1 MKPSWVPW
9 VWIPPVALLDFFA
22 LRLAWH
28 LLRLPCWSPLV
39 ASWAAALARCLLLT
53 LSACAATCCGGP
65 GGPGALQD
73 SLLPAALLLSFL
85 VPCYTTLQYLFLS
98 EGVALELAH
107 GWARADVFALS
118 YVVVGASVLLWYHLA
133 PHRKG
138 EVETKSSASFWRLVA
153 TMRPDVL
160 RFVAIAVL
168 LVVSSLGE
176 MAIPYYTGHVTD
188 WITGEADPSAFE
200 RALWMMS
207 ALTVGSAL
215 GEFLCDYLYNT
226 TMNHFHTR
234 FQSNVFRAVLRQEVG
249 FFHANKTG
257 DITSRVTTDTDTM
270 SEALSSDLSLLMWYL
285 MRGVFLY
292 AMMLWLS
299 VPLTL
304 FVTVAL
310 PFILLVPKLSG
321 KFHKNLAL
329 QVQESLA
336 KANEVATETFQA
348 ISTVR
353 SFANEDGAARRY
365 DQKLQETYKLNKW
378 EAVAYAASMWTS
390 DLSGL
395 LLKVGILYYG
405 GRLVTL
411 GSVSSGELVTFVLY
425 EMEFSSAVKVLL
437 SVSPR
442 VEKAVGSSEKLF
454 EYIDRTPQIS
464 SSGTLTPQ
472 DLQGHVLMRDV
483 SFSYPD
489 REGPPV
495 LKGVSLELRPGTVTA
510 LVGPS
515 GSGKST
521 IVALL
526 ERFYEPQS
534 GQVTLDGRE
543 LSKYDHRFLHEKVA
557 LVSQSPVLFAR
568 SLHRNI
574 AYGLGEKSREE
585 VAGVARRVGAH
596 RFIARMSCGYD
607 TDAGETGG
615 QISGGQRQGVAIAR
629 ALIRDPRVLILD
641 DATSALDMESQQ
653 KVEKEIYEGEARH
666 RRSVLLISHR
676 LRSVERADRIL
687 VMEDGEIQEEGTHLE
702 LMEKKG
708 VYWQLVQRQQNGA
721 EGSNNGFVD
730 VDHKHL

>member
-9 VWIPPVALLDFFA
+9 VWIPPVMFLDFFT

-28 LLRLPCWSPLV
+28 LLRLPWWSPLV
-39 ASWAAALARCLLLT
+39 ASWAVALARCLLLT

-65 GGPGALQD
+65 GVWGTLRD

-98 EGVALELAH
+98 EGVALELVH
-107 GWARADVFALS
+107 SWARADVFALS
-118 YVVVGASVLLWYHLA
+118 YVVVGASALLWHHLA

-138 EVETKSSASFWRLVA
+138 EAEKKSSASFWRLVA
-153 TMRPDVL
+153 TMRPDLL

-168 LVVSSLGE
+168 LVVSSLGK
-176 MAIPYYTGHVTD
+176 
-188 WITGEADPSAFE
+188 SAFK

-207 ALTVGSAL
+207 ALTIGSAL
-215 GEFLCDYLYNT
+215 AEFLCDYLYNT

-257 DITSRVTTDTDTM
+257 DVTSRVTTDTDTM
-270 SEALSSDLSLLMWYL
+270 SEALSGDLSLLMWYL

-321 KFHKNLAL
+321 KFHQNLAL

-365 DQKLQETYKLNKW
+365 DEKLQDTYKLNKW
-378 EAVAYAASMWTS
+378 EAMAYAASMWTS

-395 LLKVGILYYG
+395 ALKVGILYYG

-425 EMEFSSAVKVLL
+425 EMEFSTAVKVLL

-442 VEKAVGSSEKLF
+442 VQKAVGSSEKLF
-454 EYIDRTPQIS
+454 EYIDRAPQIS

-472 DLQGHVLMRDV
+472 DLKGHVLMRDI
-483 SFSYPD
+483 SFSYPN

-521 IVALL
+521 LVALL
-526 ERFYEPQS
+526 ERFYEPQR

-585 VAGVARRVGAH
+585 VARVARRVGAH

-607 TDAGETGG
+607 TDTGETGG

-653 KVEKEIYEGEARH
+653 QVEKEIYEGEARH

-702 LMEKKG
+702 LMGKKG
-708 VYWQLVQRQQNGA
+708 VYWQLVQKQQNGA
-721 EGSNNGFVD
+721 EGNNVVD
-730 VDHKHL
+730 VDHEHL

>member
-9 VWIPPVALLDFFA
+9 VWIPPVALLDFFT

-28 LLRLPCWSPLV
+28 LLRLPQWSPLV

-65 GGPGALQD
+65 GVQD

-118 YVVVGASVLLWYHLA
+118 YVVVGASVLLWHHLA
-133 PHRKG
+133 PRGKG

-215 GEFLCDYLYNT
+215 AEFLCDYLYNT

-395 LLKVGILYYG
+395 ALKVGILYYG

-425 EMEFSSAVKVLL
+425 EMEFSTAVKVLL

-521 IVALL
+521 LVALL

-676 LRSVERADRIL
+676 LRSVECADRIL
-687 VMEDGEIQEEGTHLE
+687 VMEDGEIQEEGTHQE

-730 VDHKHL
+730 MDHEHL